1 MKKGVLILIAITL
14 FLCCISCKKN
24 NIEGP
29 KVLTLCVE
37 ESLVDSAKELLDL
50 WETLNDDVQGKLEVI
65 PQDTDTAEIKIS
77 NIRTELMSGK
87 GPDVFLLSTNTTKRM
102 EGYSYLFPNLEKTIY
117 TDTFLPLD
125 TFLKE
130 AEYVNTETWNQKIL
144 EAGRTEQGQMILP
157 LSYSYYKYAF
167 PKSAVDK
174 ADIPDSLDAWMA
186 CENPMIEKE
195 MRPVSFTFYSLFGK
209 LADYEEGKL
218 LFSKE
223 EFQKQMEKIRVHL
236 QMLYEKELPST
247 DSQGIISSWGSSLY
261 KELETSQEDMILVG
275 FPNIEGGITAGV
287 EWYTAVNKNTQM
299 KEEAFSLLD
308 LMLRDEI
315 LSGQGI
321 TVGEKVMADSF
332 LGSNDIDQMISDT
345 CLLIKHPQ
353 LSDADKTSLAEL
365 NQRINVVTLYSD
377 LEWELSYL
385 YSSYMRSRDESER
398 NDLLSKAYETMKMSV
413 ME

>member
-1 MKKGVLILIAITL
+1 
-14 FLCCISCKKN
+14 
-24 NIEGP
+24 
-29 KVLTLCVE
+29 
-37 ESLVDSAKELLDL
+37 
-50 WETLNDDVQGKLEVI
+50 
-65 PQDTDTAEIKIS
+65 
-77 NIRTELMSGK
+77 
-87 GPDVFLLSTNTTKRM
+87 
-102 EGYSYLFPNLEKTIY
+102 
-117 TDTFLPLD
+117 
-125 TFLKE
+125 
-130 AEYVNTETWNQKIL
+130 
-144 EAGRTEQGQMILP
+144 
-157 LSYSYYKYAF
+157 
-167 PKSAVDK
+167 
-174 ADIPDSLDAWMA
+174 
-186 CENPMIEKE
+186 
-195 MRPVSFTFYSLFGK
+195 
-209 LADYEEGKL
+209 
-218 LFSKE
+218 
-223 EFQKQMEKIRVHL
+223 
-236 QMLYEKELPST
+236 
-247 DSQGIISSWGSSLY
+247 
-261 KELETSQEDMILVG
+261 
-275 FPNIEGGITAGV
+275 
-287 EWYTAVNKNTQM
+287 M